1 MKKLHLKKSNP
12 GKLNLIK
19 LSLITVISL
28 SLLACEQSE
37 KFNEP
42 QIKEEAEESIHEP
55 EFTSPQGK
63 IEEILS
69 AMNSSEDDAERDA
82 EKDTESDV
90 KNGVEN
96 FTNKN
101 KLPASAYIETN
112 WIDLIPQEDL
122 DALLNPPSYLDDI
135 VDGSD
140 EDTLDQKPQNESDS
154 IDDYR
159 YQQALISRNIQD
171 KINNTPIK
179 IPAFIV
185 PLEFDDDQNVTQFF
199 MVPFFGACLHLPPP
213 PPNQTIFV
221 DYPQGLKLESTYDA
235 YWVSGIIT
243 TSIVENDMAT
253 AAYAIEMHDI
263 EIYTEE

>member
-1 MKKLHLKKSNP
+1 MNKLHLKKSN
-12 GKLNLIK
+12 LLK

-28 SLLACEQSE
+28 SLFACEQSE
-37 KFNEP
+37 KINKP
-42 QIKEEAEESIHEP
+42 QIKEEVEESIDEP
-55 EFTSPQGK
+55 EFISPQSE

-69 AMNSSEDDAERDA
+69 TMNRSEDDAESDVKKDV
-82 EKDTESDV
+82 EKEAESDV
-90 KNGVEN
+90 KSGIEN
-96 FTNKN
+96 FVNKN
-101 KLPASAYIETN
+101 KLPASDYVETN

-140 EDTLDQKPQNESDS
+140 EDTFDQKPQNESDS

-159 YQQALISRNIQD
+159 YQQALISRKIQN
-171 KINNTPIK
+171 KFNNTPIK

-235 YWVSGIIT
+235 YWISGIIT